1 VKKGCAHLHVGSK
14 ATVTE
19 KVKRVSPALLR
30 KLAMKT
36 AVEIGY
42 S

>member
-1 VKKGCAHLHVGSK
+1 VGKK

-19 KVKRVSPALLR
+19 KVKRISPTLLR

-36 AVEIGY
+36 AVEVGY